1 MNNQVAEALVV
12 THSIVLQ
19 QGLGALLESL
29 PGITKVIAIKD
40 LSNMYAWIEANKSLL
55 LLLDLRVT
63 GQDPKSVLAR
73 VHEISPETRRVLLVD
88 DVQDVNW
95 VPRYADAILIKGIPP
110 QAVATLLNNILSSKG
125 DKDGHDDPIP

>member
-1 MNNQVAEALVV
+1 
-12 THSIVLQ
+12 
-19 QGLGALLESL
+19 
-29 PGITKVIAIKD
+29 
-40 LSNMYAWIEANKSLL
+40 MYAWIEANKSLL

-110 QAVATLLNNILSSKG
+110 QAVATLLNKILSSKG
-125 DKDGHDDPIP
+125 DKNGHDDPIP